1 MIRLDVPLQQVS
13 DNMVMSVQVLCTIN
27 LETLKDM
34 LLLKGHEFTSTYLGK
49 ELIALL
55 RDKDGFIFGDIDR
68 FFEDTVNNVRDEINQ
83 ADYKT

>member
-68 FFEDTVNNVRDEINQ
+68 FFEDTVNNVREEINQ